1 MLLGTIM
8 VWWIVVTQKIDLE
21 VKIRRMLAD
30 LDKRHARVNENEVV
44 EVEVTKLMMLML
56 KKKKLMFVCKNEF
69 IKVIRIQFYNQM
81 SLIL

>member
-69 IKVIRIQFYNQM
+69 IKVI
-81 SLIL
+81 

>member
-44 EVEVTKLMMLML
+44 KVEVTKLMMLML
-56 KKKKLMFVCKNEF
+56 KKKLMFVCKNEF
-69 IKVIRIQFYNQM
+69 IKVI
-81 SLIL
+81 